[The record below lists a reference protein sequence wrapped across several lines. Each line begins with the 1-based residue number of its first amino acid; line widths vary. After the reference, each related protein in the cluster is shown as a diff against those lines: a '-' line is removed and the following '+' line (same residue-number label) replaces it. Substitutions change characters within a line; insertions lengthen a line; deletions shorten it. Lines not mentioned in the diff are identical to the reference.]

1 MSSSQYKH
9 QLYDQLA
16 SIGKAVGH
24 GRRLELLEY
33 LAQGERTVESLAKLA
48 GLTVANTSRHLQLL
62 RQAGLVAARKQG
74 LYVYYRAADDG
85 VVALTTALRRVAEAH
100 RAELTRLLHRY
111 FRDRDG
117 LEPIPRPELL
127 ARAREG
133 LVTVVD
139 VRPAEEYAAGH
150 VPGAVN
156 IPLRE
161 LEQRLQELPRG
172 QEVVAYCRGPYCVLA
187 YEAVTRLRE
196 KGYAA
201 RRLEDGF
208 PEWRAAGL
216 PVEREA
222 VAGPEEGK

>member
-1 MSSSQYKH
+1 MSSTSYKH

-16 SIGKAVGH
+16 AIGKAISH
-24 GRRLELLEY
+24 GRRLEMLEY

-62 RQAGLVAARKQG
+62 RHAGLVVARKEG
-74 LYVYYRAADDG
+74 LYVFYRVTDDG
-85 VVALTTALRRVAEAH
+85 VVMLTAALRGVAEAH
-100 RAELTRLLHRY
+100 RAELTRLLRRY
-111 FRDRDG
+111 FGNRDG

-156 IPLRE
+156 IPLKE
-161 LEQRLQELPRG
+161 LEQRLQELPHG

-187 YEAVTRLRE
+187 YDAVARLRE
-196 KGYAA
+196 KGYQA
-201 RRLEDGF
+201 RRMEDGF

-216 PVEREA
+216 PVESAPA
-222 VAGPEEGK
+222 VETEK

>member
-1 MSSSQYKH
+1 MSSTNYKH

-16 SIGKAVGH
+16 TIGKAISH
-24 GRRLELLEY
+24 GRRLEILEY
-33 LAQGERTVESLAKLA
+33 LAQGERTVESLAGLA

-62 RQAGLVAARKQG
+62 RQAGLVTARKQG
-74 LYVYYRAADDG
+74 LYVHYRVADDG
-85 VVALTTALRRVAEAH
+85 VVMLTVALRGVAEAH

-111 FRDRDG
+111 FGNRDG

-127 ARAREG
+127 ARVREG

-139 VRPAEEYAAGH
+139 VRPTEEYAAGH

-156 IPLRE
+156 IPLKE
-161 LEQRLQELPRG
+161 LEQRLAELPRG

-187 YEAVTRLRE
+187 YEAVARLRE
-196 KGYAA
+196 QGYQA
-201 RRLEDGF
+201 RRMQDGF

-216 PVEREA
+216 PVESKPVGET
-222 VAGPEEGK
+222 GK

>member
-1 MSSSQYKH
+1 MSSVNYKH

-16 SIGKAVGH
+16 AIGKAISH
-24 GRRLELLEY
+24 GRRLEILEY
-33 LAQGERTVESLAKLA
+33 LAQGERTVESVAKLA

-62 RQAGLVAARKQG
+62 RQAGLVTARKEG
-74 LYVYYRAADDG
+74 LHVFYRAADDG
-85 VVALTTALRRVAEAH
+85 VVMLAAALRGVAEAH

-111 FRDRDG
+111 FGNRDG

-139 VRPAEEYAAGH
+139 VRPPEEYAAGH

-156 IPLRE
+156 IPLKE

-187 YEAVTRLRE
+187 YEAVARLRE
-196 KGYAA
+196 HGYAA
-201 RRLEDGF
+201 RRMEDGF

-216 PVEREA
+216 PVESEPARA
-222 VAGPEEGK
+222 TRK

>member
-1 MSSSQYKH
+1 MSSTNYKH
-9 QLYDQLA
+9 QIYDQLA
-16 SIGKAVGH
+16 AIGKAISH

-33 LAQGERTVESLAKLA
+33 LAQGERTVEALAKLA

-62 RQAGLVAARKQG
+62 RQAGLVIARKKG
-74 LYVYYRAADDG
+74 LYVHYRVSDDG
-85 VVALTTALRRVAEAH
+85 VVMLTAALRGVAEAH
-100 RAELTRLLHRY
+100 GAELTRLLHRY
-111 FRDRDG
+111 FDNRDG

-127 ARAREG
+127 ARARDG

-139 VRPAEEYAAGH
+139 VRPTEEYSAGH

-156 IPLRE
+156 IPLKE

-187 YEAVTRLRE
+187 YEAVARLRE
-196 KGYAA
+196 KGYQA
-201 RRLEDGF
+201 RRMEDGF

-216 PVEREA
+216 PIEGEPAVET
-222 VAGPEEGK
+222 KK

>member
-1 MSSSQYKH
+1 MSSTNYKH

-16 SIGKAVGH
+16 TIGKAIGH

-33 LAQGERTVESLAKLA
+33 LAQGERTVEALARLA
-48 GLTVANTSRHLQLL
+48 NLTVANTSRHLQLL
-62 RQAGLVAARKQG
+62 RQAGLVTARKKG
-74 LYVYYRAADDG
+74 LYVHYRVSDDG
-85 VVALTTALRRVAEAH
+85 VVMLTTALRGVAEAH
-100 RAELTRLLHRY
+100 RAELSRLLHRY
-111 FRDRDG
+111 LDNRDG

-139 VRPAEEYAAGH
+139 VRPTEEFAAGH

-156 IPLRE
+156 IPLKE

-187 YEAVTRLRE
+187 YEAVARLRE
-196 KGYAA
+196 QGYRA
-201 RRLEDGF
+201 RRMEEGF

-216 PVEREA
+216 PVEHETEKK
-222 VAGPEEGK
+222 G

>member
-1 MSSSQYKH
+1 MSSTSYKH

-16 SIGKAVGH
+16 AIGKAISH
-24 GRRLELLEY
+24 GRRLEMLEY
-33 LAQGERTVESLAKLA
+33 LAQGERTVEALAKLA

-62 RQAGLVAARKQG
+62 RHAGLVVARKEG
-74 LYVYYRAADDG
+74 LYVYYRVTDDG
-85 VVALTTALRRVAEAH
+85 VVMLTAALRGVAEAH

-111 FRDRDG
+111 FGNRDG

-156 IPLRE
+156 IPIRE

-187 YEAVTRLRE
+187 YDAVARLRD
-196 KGYAA
+196 KGYRA
-201 RRLEDGF
+201 RRMEDGF

-216 PVEREA
+216 PVESEPA
-222 VAGPEEGK
+222 AETEK